1 MTDEELEKLKAKRLE
16 EMKKNISLKTKKPN
30 ASNKLTDREILI
42 KKLGYRGL
50 EVLTTAENQ
59 FPNETKNL
67 IKKLSELILNGYIS
81 ENIDGG
87 NLLYLFRSI
96 GLNVKMNNKINI
108 NKDGKTV
115 SLSDQL
121 K

>member
-16 EMKKNISLKTKKPN
+16 EMKKNISIKTKPN
-30 ASNKLTDREILI
+30 TSNKLTDREILI

-67 IKKLSELILNGYIS
+67 IKKLSELILNGYIA

-96 GLNVKMNNKINI
+96 GLNVKMNNKISI